1 MPNTFSFL
9 VVCQSGVKTT
19 VWKEV
24 VVKKIVVKK
33 GSAIGEVSS
42 IDKFKL
48 ICKVQDKLSKC
59 GMHSIHHV
67 STRLS
72 DPNHA
77 GLGLPVNFSVAK
89 KQLCFFWQRSNLS
102 PTTLCL
108 HPVRKDSGCVPILMS
123 TSSGF
128 W

>member
-1 MPNTFSFL
+1 MPNTFSFSFL
-9 VVCQSGVKTT
+9 IVCQSEVKIT
-19 VWKEV
+19 VWKE
-24 VVKKIVVKK
+24 IVVKK
-33 GSAIGEVSS
+33 DSATGELSS

-59 GMHSIHHV
+59 GMHSTHHM

-89 KQLCFFWQRSNLS
+89 KQLWFFVFFFLAEIQFI
-102 PTTLCL
+102 TLCL

>member
-19 VWKEV
+19 VWKE
-24 VVKKIVVKK
+24 IVVKK
-33 GSAIGEVSS
+33 GSAIGELSS

-59 GMHSIHHV
+59 GMHSTHHV

-77 GLGLPVNFSVAK
+77 VLGLPVNFSVTK
-89 KQLCFFWQRSNLS
+89 KQLLWFFLAEIQFI
-102 PTTLCL
+102 TH
-108 HPVRKDSGCVPILMS
+108 HPLPANC
-123 TSSGF
+123 
-128 W
+128 